1 MIEVLNPYQSAT
13 LTTINNFHGTRVAVN
28 GAITITIPAK
38 SSLTITFTIST
49 RTQGFFFIEDRQRLE
64 GRQLQQF

>member
-1 MIEVLNPYQSAT
+1 VIEVLNSYQSAT

-38 SSLTITFTIST
+38 SSLTITLTIST
-49 RTQGFFFIEDRQRLE
+49 LPQSFFSIGDRQRLRE
-64 GRQLQQF
+64 QQLQQF